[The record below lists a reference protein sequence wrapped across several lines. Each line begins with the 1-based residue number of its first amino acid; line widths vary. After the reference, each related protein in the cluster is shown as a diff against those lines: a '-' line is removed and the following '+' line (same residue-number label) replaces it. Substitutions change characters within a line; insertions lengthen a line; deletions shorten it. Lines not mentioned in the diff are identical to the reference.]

1 MPRYIGID
9 LGAETLKVAELNGTR
24 GNWTL
29 GRRLL
34 LEHHKDPG
42 GCLLAALADLEWEG
56 VHGAAVTGRLSRQ
69 VGLLRVPIQQA
80 LATGTRIR
88 YGTEPL
94 TVVSIGSRGFSALE
108 LRAPGHEL
116 FRENGRCAQ
125 GTGNF
130 LQQLVGRFG
139 LDVAQAAVL
148 AADVADPAPL
158 SGRCPVILKT
168 DMTHLANKGESKER
182 ILAGLLDAIAE
193 NVQALLKPRVCPPR
207 LLLAGGV
214 ARSERVQR
222 HFRSFADRH
231 GMVYVEATDEEGR
244 FLEAMGAAV
253 LAADYGTRTVPLA
266 DLFEAA
272 EPSVVETLPSLGAS
286 LARVRH
292 LPAPPAPIW
301 SAPAEVLLGFDIG
314 STGSK
319 AVALDLASQACVWE
333 GYVSTDGAPVQA
345 AQALMRSFL
354 DSPAAIHRVKGFGVT
369 GSGREIVGS
378 LLAICYGGE
387 AVWVMNEI
395 AAHATGALSCD
406 PRVDTIF
413 EIGGQDAKYIRLEGG
428 RVVDAAM
435 NEACSAGTG
444 SFIEEQGRRFNGIQ
458 DVQHL
463 GRTALAADGCA
474 ALGQHCSIFMAEVMD
489 EAVASEV
496 PQDRIIAG
504 IYHSVVANYLNRV
517 KGSRSVGQVIF
528 CQGMPFASDALA
540 AAVAGQ
546 TGAEVIIPPRPGLMG
561 AIGIALLAAR
571 ELSWAEQ
578 PVLDGTQFLEA
589 AVEAKDQFHCQST
602 RGCGGTGNKCRIDRL
617 STRVG
622 EERKKFTWGGNCS
635 LWDKGTRRTKL
646 PDLAPDPFRD
656 RREYLSTMLAQ
667 LTVPRGRPRVALTD
681 EFQLQGLL
689 PFYATFIHELG
700 FDLEVPAAAG
710 REALKRGIEEAAI
723 PFCAP
728 MQQYHGLV
736 AEMAEQQPD
745 YLFLPMIRELPRVD
759 SEAQSASCPITQGA
773 PDILRL
779 NLADGPRILSPVVDI
794 GPGFFDSPAF
804 QAGCRSLAQDL
815 GPGAGRRWRAAWAA
829 GRAAQ
834 AAFET
839 ELQAIGQ
846 RALDYCRERDVM
858 AVTVLG
864 RGYTIHNDVLN
875 SNVPSILR
883 EQGAIAIPVDCL
895 PLAEETPTFDEIYW
909 GHSQRILRAAWQ
921 VRRTPGLYGIFCS
934 NYSCGP
940 DSFTVHFFTWLMEG
954 KPFSII
960 ETDGHAGDAGTK
972 TRVEAF
978 LHCVREAERQ
988 PSERI
993 PANGAALTVGSRSFQ
1008 EISSGRETILIPSMG
1023 PESHA
1028 AAAVFRG
1035 YGVPVE
1041 VLPYVDSVSLAAGR
1055 RHTSGKEC
1063 LPMTFTLGSLL
1074 QRVEHDPEGRFLFLM
1089 PTTCGPCRFGV
1100 YRNLDQLVLER
1111 LGFQA
1116 RVRVWSPPWGDFLQG
1131 LPPGFA
1137 ALVFTGITAIG
1148 VLQDALMHVRPS
1160 ERRPGEAE
1168 RIYGRWLPRLL
1179 RHLEKAAAGDLSP
1192 TRVLLEVSTGRAYGI
1207 PALLRKAL
1215 RSLAKA
1221 DTGKVLPRVLVTG
1234 EIYVRLEPFAN
1245 GFVAKQLND
1254 RGIRVSLEATAE
1266 LLHYSDHTAWA
1277 NGEKKG
1283 TSARLETWVQ
1293 QRFADLCTR
1302 EATRCLGL
1310 PPKPTTAA
1318 TIQAASAYLRDALEG
1333 EAVLSLGGPLHA
1345 WRQGEIDAAVLTGP
1359 LECMPN
1365 KVAEAQFTHA
1375 AEREGL
1381 ATLTLS
1387 MNGEPID
1394 QELLDHFAFEVHR
1407 RHQQGVR
1414 HQARRVNAGFE
1425 DEAAL

>member
-9 LGAETLKVAELNGTR
+9 LGAETLKVAELIGTR
-24 GNWTL
+24 GDWTL
-29 GRRLL
+29 GRRQC
-34 LEHHKDPG
+34 LEHHKNPG
-42 GCLLAALADLEWEG
+42 GCLRAALEGMEWDG

-69 VGLLRVPIQQA
+69 IGLLRVPLQQA

-88 YGTEPL
+88 HGTEPI
-94 TVVSIGSRGFSALE
+94 TVISIGSRGFSALE
-108 LRAPGHEL
+108 LRAPGREI

-139 LDVAQAAVL
+139 LDVAQAASL
-148 AADVADPAPL
+148 AAEVADPAPL

-214 ARSERVQR
+214 SRSTRVQE
-222 HFRSFADRH
+222 HFRRFADRH
-231 GMVYVEATDEEGR
+231 QLTFLEPTGEDGL

-253 LAADYGTRTVPLA
+253 LAADYGAGTVPLTA
-266 DLFEAA
+266 LMEPPEA
-272 EPSVVETLPSLGAS
+272 SVVETLPSLSAALG
-286 LARVRH
+286 RVRH
-292 LPAPPAPIW
+292 MAPLPPRTWTAPTEI
-301 SAPAEVLLGFDIG
+301 LFGFDIG

-319 AVALDLASQACVWE
+319 AVALDLGSSELVWE
-333 GYVSTDGAPVQA
+333 GYLGTDGAPVQA
-345 AQALMRSFL
+345 AQALLRRFL
-354 DSPAAIHRVKGFGVT
+354 ESPASTHRIKGFGVT

-378 LLAICYGGE
+378 LLSICYGGE

-395 AAHATGALSCD
+395 AAHATGALSFD

-444 SFIEEQGRRFNGIQ
+444 SFIEEQGRRFHGIQ

-463 GRTALAADGCA
+463 GRTAIEADGCA

-546 TGAEVIIPPRPGLMG
+546 TGAEVIIPPKPGLMG
-561 AIGIALLAAR
+561 AIGIALLAER
-571 ELSWAEQ
+571 ELPWASL
-578 PVLDGTQFLEA
+578 PVLDGAQFLA
-589 AVEAKDQFHCQST
+589 ATVVAKDQFHCQST
-602 RGCGGTGNKCRIDRL
+602 QGCGGAGNKCRIDRL
-617 STRVG
+617 TTRVG
-622 EERKKFTWGGNCS
+622 EAQKRFTWGGSCS
-635 LWDKGTRRTKL
+635 LWDKGIRRGKL
-646 PDLAPDPFRD
+646 PDRGPDPFRE
-656 RREYLSTMLAQ
+656 RREYLAAMVAG
-667 LTVPRGRPRVALTD
+667 LTVPRGRPRIALTD

-689 PFYATFIHELG
+689 PFYATYLHELG

-736 AEMAEQQPD
+736 AEMAEGQPE

-759 SEAQSASCPITQGA
+759 GEPHSTICPITQGA
-773 PDILRL
+773 PDVLRL
-779 NLADGPRILSPVVDI
+779 NLEGGPRMLSPVVDM
-794 GPGFFDSPAF
+794 GTGFFDSPAF
-804 QAGCRSLAQDL
+804 QDSCLSLAREL
-815 GPGAGRRWRAAWAA
+815 GKTAERRWRAAWRA

-834 AAFET
+834 AAFEAR
-839 ELQAIGQ
+839 LQAIGQ
-846 RALDYCRERDVM
+846 TALDYCREHDLL
-858 AVTVLG
+858 AVAVLG

-895 PLAEETPTFDEIYW
+895 PLPGETPTFEEVYW
-909 GHSQRILRAAWQ
+909 GHSQRILRAAWH
-921 VRRTPGLYGIFCS
+921 VRRTPGLYSIFCS

-940 DSFTVHFFTWLMEG
+940 DSFTAHFYSWLMEG
-954 KPFSII
+954 KPYSII

-978 LHCVREAERQ
+978 LHCVREARRQ
-988 PSERI
+988 PLDRLPVAAER
-993 PANGAALTVGSRSFQ
+993 LTVGSRSFQ
-1008 EISSGRETILIPSMG
+1008 EIASGEEIILIPSMG
-1023 PESHA
+1023 PEALA
-1028 AAAVFRG
+1028 AGAVFRG
-1035 YGVPVE
+1035 YGIPVE
-1041 VLPYVDSVSLAAGR
+1041 VLPLVDSGSLAAGR

-1063 LPMTFTLGSLL
+1063 LPLTFTLGSML
-1074 QRVEHDPEGRFLFLM
+1074 QRVERDPASRFLFLM
-1089 PTTCGPCRFGV
+1089 PTACGPCRLGA
-1100 YRNLDQLVLER
+1100 YRNLDQLVIER
-1111 LGFQA
+1111 LGLQD

-1131 LPPGFA
+1131 LPSGFA
-1137 ALVFTGITAIG
+1137 ALVFTGITAVGI
-1148 VLQDALMHVRPS
+1148 LQDALLHVRPA

-1168 RIYGRWLPRLL
+1168 RIHGRWQARLV
-1179 RHLEKAAAGDLSP
+1179 RHLEKAARGDLSP
-1192 TRVLLEVSTGRAYGI
+1192 ARVLLEVSTGRAYGI

-1221 DTGKVLPRVLVTG
+1221 DTGKVLPRVLMTG

-1245 GFVAKQLND
+1245 GFAAKLLND
-1254 RGIRVSLEATAE
+1254 RGIRVAVESTSD
-1266 LLHYSDHTAWA
+1266 LLRYSDHTAWT
-1277 NGEKKG
+1277 NGGKKG
-1283 TSARLETWVQ
+1283 PSAHLETWVQ
-1293 QRFADLCTR
+1293 QRFADLCHR

-1310 PPKPTTAA
+1310 PPKPATREILHTA
-1318 TIQAASAYLRDALEG
+1318 SSYLREALEG

-1345 WRQGEIDAAVLTGP
+1345 WRQGEIDAAVLAGP

-1365 KVAEAQFTHA
+1365 KLAEAQFTHA

-1387 MNGEPID
+1387 MNGEPLD
-1394 QELLDHFAFEVHR
+1394 PELLDTFAFEVHR
-1407 RHQQGVR
+1407 RCHQG
-1414 HQARRVNAGFE
+1414 HPRRGAGLP
-1425 DEAAL
+1425 AAVSQ